1 MKSTLLKLQNC
12 SFEGRKNCYA
22 WTENGNLLGLPPR
35 LCRSTCAFLLV
46 WKSPSVI
53 NVKLA
58 SFPRNQPNLTDPFLG
73 FTPLLLPENLNQAWF
88 SPTPLRPS
96 ARSLVHCK
104 QAVLG
109 GNLQIILSYTS
120 NVGNK
125 ITKSLQPQFRPHEL
139 DSLAFSSAK
148 AATF

>member
-1 MKSTLLKLQNC
+1 MPAPCQAVPPGQILALLVGVGEEHIAQATKLQLRR
-12 SFEGRKNCYA
+12 EEKLL

-58 SFPRNQPNLTDPFLG
+58 SFPRNQPNLTYPFLG
-73 FTPLLLPENLNQAWF
+73 FTPLLLPENLNQARF

-96 ARSLVHCK
+96 ARSLVRATVHRQCREETCK
-104 QAVLG
+104 LFPVTHQ
-109 GNLQIILSYTS
+109 T
-120 NVGNK
+120 
-125 ITKSLQPQFRPHEL
+125 
-139 DSLAFSSAK
+139 
-148 AATF
+148 